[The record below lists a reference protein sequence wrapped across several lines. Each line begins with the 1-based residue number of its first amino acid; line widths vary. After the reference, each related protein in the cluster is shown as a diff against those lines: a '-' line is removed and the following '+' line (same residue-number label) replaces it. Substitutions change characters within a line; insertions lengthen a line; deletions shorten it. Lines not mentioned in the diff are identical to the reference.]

1 MKALNEDCVRF
12 ELFPPGHLYSSAAAG
27 FRRWYN
33 PAWFLEQVPSTP
45 YDPLVLRAAFEKVRA
60 VPAPPP
66 TASLVLFRGNFKTA
80 VTISPLLT
88 LTRLPTR
95 RSSRGS

>member
-12 ELFPPGHLYSSAAAG
+12 ELFPPGHLYSSASG

-45 YDPLVLRAAFEKVRA
+45 YDPLVLRAGFEKVRRRPQPCP
-60 VPAPPP
+60 VP
-66 TASLVLFRGNFKTA
+66 R
-80 VTISPLLT
+80 
-88 LTRLPTR
+88 
-95 RSSRGS
+95 

>member
-12 ELFPPGHLYSSAAAG
+12 EIFPPGHLYSSAAAG

-33 PAWFLEQVPSTP
+33 PAWFLEQVPATP

-60 VPAPPP
+60 VPALPH
-66 TASLVLFRGNFKTA
+66 SVVLFRGNFKTA
-80 VTISPLLT
+80 VSPLLT
-88 LTRLPTR
+88 LTHVSPGGREEAHD
-95 RSSRGS
+95 

>member
-12 ELFPPGHLYSSAAAG
+12 ELFPPGHLYSSASG

-45 YDPLVLRAAFEKVRA
+45 YDPLVLRAAFEKVRRRPQPCP
-60 VPAPPP
+60 VP
-66 TASLVLFRGNFKTA
+66 R
-80 VTISPLLT
+80 
-88 LTRLPTR
+88 
-95 RSSRGS
+95 